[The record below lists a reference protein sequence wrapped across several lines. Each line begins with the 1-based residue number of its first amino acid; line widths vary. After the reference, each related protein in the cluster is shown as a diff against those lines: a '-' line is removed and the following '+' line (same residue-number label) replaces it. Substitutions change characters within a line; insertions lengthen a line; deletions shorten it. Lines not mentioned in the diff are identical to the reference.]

1 MAVNTLTRRSAAL
14 RFGHGARAATR
25 PPSATFDA
33 FERGALLS
41 LYYIAP
47 SQPIGDPVEGWT
59 YLNHP
64 NTWTYSLS
72 PQIFEVH

>member
-1 MAVNTLTRRSAAL
+1 MAVDTISKRSAAL
-14 RFGHGARAATR
+14 RFGSVGRAGTR
-25 PPSATFDA
+25 PPDGSISAFDRA
-33 FERGALLS
+33 ALLGCYS
-41 LYYIAP
+41 SAAAEY
-47 SQPIGDPVEGWT
+47 GDPVEGWT